1 MKSIINAAALLLVAG
16 LITACQSG
24 PYIPPAVKTEV
35 PTHKMSVGNFISPKA
50 CTSGTNTLNGKVIG
64 ASLCVRSQKYEVF
77 GGPDITLSFNRELV
91 AVLTPEEAVKGFTA
105 TKYGITVSFKC
116 EDAPKKDTDD
126 GRSHHCSYD
135 ASNLPMIRADITFP

>member
-1 MKSIINAAALLLVAG
+1 MKSMIQAAVLIFAAS

-24 PYIPPAVKTEV
+24 PYTPPAVKTEI
-35 PTHKMSVGNFISPKA
+35 PTNKMSVGNFISPKA
-50 CTSGTNTLNGKVIG
+50 CTSGTNTLNGKLVG
-64 ASLCVRSQKYEVF
+64 ASLCIRSQKYEVF

-116 EDAPKKDTDD
+116 EDIPKKDTDD
-126 GRSHHCSYD
+126 GSSYHCSYD
-135 ASNLPMIRADITFP
+135 ASNVPMIRADITFP